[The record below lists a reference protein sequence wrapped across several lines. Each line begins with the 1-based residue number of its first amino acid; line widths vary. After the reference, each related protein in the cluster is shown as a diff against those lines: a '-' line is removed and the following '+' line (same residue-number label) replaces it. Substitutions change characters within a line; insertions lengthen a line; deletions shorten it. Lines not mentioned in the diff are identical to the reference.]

1 MQLKKIIEIDPT
13 CIELCH
19 LGDGTGIVKTLETHN
34 AVYHKKCYNKIGL
47 KEYNQLLARVGKKPC
62 NEANSSS
69 STVIPPKRTKT
80 ELGAE
85 LCIFCGERDSA
96 ENLCAEGEFRSGSS
110 MKNQCVQKLTES
122 WSEMALAIGDL
133 EVHAKLCVGDVGFNS
148 FHMKYFILKITF
160 HNFITDAEDRK
171 LRRMMVQ
178 ISVKMFYSKH
188 VHGDKF

>member
-1 MQLKKIIEIDPT
+1 MRPIRQ
-13 CIELCH
+13 
-19 LGDGTGIVKTLETHN
+19 
-34 AVYHKKCYNKIGL
+34 
-47 KEYNQLLARVGKKPC
+47 
-62 NEANSSS
+62 S

-160 HNFITDAEDRK
+160 HNFITHTEDHK

-178 ISVKMFYSKH
+178 TSVKMFFSKH